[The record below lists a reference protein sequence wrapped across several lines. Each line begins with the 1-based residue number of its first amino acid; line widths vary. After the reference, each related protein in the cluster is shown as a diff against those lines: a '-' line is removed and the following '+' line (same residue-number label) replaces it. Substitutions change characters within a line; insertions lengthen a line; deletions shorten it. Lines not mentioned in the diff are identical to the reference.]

1 LGCRTPS
8 YDWNGTWK
16 LNSSKSNYQ
25 RLVLTI
31 TVSADGEYRYD
42 NGGSSFT
49 FRCDGENRPI
59 GQNRTQVCVKGSA
72 TTLELTRKQNGEKT
86 NTYRWELSA
95 DGKVLTAI
103 ATAFPPS
110 GPVTTSREVASR
122 VSGSNGFAGQWLNA
136 SYLQRHADMTLKI
149 DSQTMHLSYP
159 NAGQYVDA
167 SLNGVDVVVR
177 GPSAPEGMTYSA
189 RLAGRR
195 EIYTLTKRNGK
206 AFMQGSLKLS
216 DDGKVITHSW
226 WNPSQ
231 ANDKNT
237 LVYER
242 QRGQKGD

>member
-1 LGCRTPS
+1 
-8 YDWNGTWK
+8 
-16 LNSSKSNYQ
+16 
-25 RLVLTI
+25 
-31 TVSADGEYRYD
+31 
-42 NGGSSFT
+42 
-49 FRCDGENRPI
+49 
-59 GQNRTQVCVKGSA
+59 VKGSA